1 MDKEKYLDS
10 FMRELEKGNFNL
22 FLAIKSYPALNDYN
36 VDTLLLIGDFI
47 SQKISEMTPEEFM
60 RLFPIAKVYDGDK
73 CGCKDYFSTIR
84 KINELGLHKKIEN
97 VTDFLWDYTNNDIA
111 DFLSDYLCAIGRIYR
126 EQTGREMAFDGLEHS
141 RIPYTATSRDGMSMI
156 SFDGDSTRV
165 TMPNI
170 PYLLQIIDY
179 YEE

>member
-1 MDKEKYLDS
+1 MDREKYLDAL
-10 FMRELEKGNFNL
+10 MRKIEAGNFSL
-22 FLAIKSYPALNDYN
+22 FLAIKSYPVLKGC
-36 VDTLLLIGDFI
+36 DTELLLLIGEYI
-47 SQKISEMTPEEFM
+47 EQKISEMTPEEFM
-60 RLFPIAKVYDGDK
+60 RLFPISKVYDGDK

-97 VTDFLWDYTNNDIA
+97 VTDFLWDYVNDDIV
-111 DFLSDYLCAIGRIYR
+111 DFLSDYLCAIGSAYR

-141 RIPYTATSRDGMSMI
+141 RIPYTAISRDGLSMV

-170 PYLLQIIDY
+170 PHLLQLMD
-179 YEE
+179 EF